1 MATKKDTSS
10 AKLLKKKSDD
20 AAAYQVVAALVLL
33 CCALLALRSLRAY
46 YATVGGFSALY
57 DSTLYI
63 ALGGVR
69 PWRLRRWWY
78 VPWVKNRVVRMLMP
92 LPAAVGILARGH
104 GVQYAPG
111 LDGGLPLP
119 LLLLRRTGAS
129 VHRPEAL
136 PLGVLPVLPLHGD
149 SRRPL
154 LLP

>member
-63 ALGGVR
+63 ALGGVV
-69 PWRLRRWWY
+69 LA
-78 VPWVKNRVVRMLMP
+78 VAALVVCALVKNRVVRMLMP
-92 LPAAVGILARGH
+92 LPAAVGILAAATGFSMRLAWTEGFPFL
-104 GVQYAPG
+104 YFFC
-111 LDGGLPLP
+111 GGSSSSSPSP
-119 LLLLRRTGAS
+119 R
-129 VHRPEAL
+129 
-136 PLGVLPVLPLHGD
+136 
-149 SRRPL
+149 
-154 LLP
+154 